1 MAQRVGP
8 REWQSPSTSALDFSV
23 PPHLPHALLGVFP
36 DALSWPVEVI
46 LATSPDTVLK
56 PRLPE
61 HNDSRTADLE
71 LAVSNQVA
79 AVARNNATHP
89 IRILVVEDEVAVG
102 AILCEAFQAEG
113 FVVSEARDKAAL
125 FRSLETESVNL
136 ITLDLALGRDD
147 GLELARQV
155 RALRNVPIV
164 MITGRGA
171 PFDRVVGL
179 EHGADDYISKPFHI
193 REVVLRIHSVLR
205 RYHLEEIIPKPS
217 VKQQHAFVVGVLD
230 PAKREVRKVDGTL
243 LDLTESEFLLLEIF
257 LTNPARVLSR
267 DEILQMLRGWDWSPL
282 DRTIDG
288 HVARLRRKIE
298 PPGEAPTLIK
308 SVRGVGYVFTGEV
321 ASA

>member
-1 MAQRVGP
+1 M
-8 REWQSPSTSALDFSV
+8 
-23 PPHLPHALLGVFP
+23 H
-36 DALSWPVEVI
+36 
-46 LATSPDTVLK
+46 
-56 PRLPE
+56 
-61 HNDSRTADLE
+61 
-71 LAVSNQVA
+71 
-79 AVARNNATHP
+79 
-89 IRILVVEDEVAVG
+89 
-102 AILCEAFQAEG
+102 
-113 FVVSEARDKAAL
+113 
-125 FRSLETESVNL
+125 
-136 ITLDLALGRDD
+136 
-147 GLELARQV
+147 
-155 RALRNVPIV
+155 
-164 MITGRGA
+164 

-217 VKQQHAFVVGVLD
+217 AEQRQAFGVGVLD

-257 LTNPARVLSR
+257 LRNPARVLSR
-267 DEILQMLRGWDWSPL
+267 DEIVQMLRGRDWSPL

-321 ASA
+321 TSA

>member
-1 MAQRVGP
+1 VA
-8 REWQSPSTSALDFSV
+8 S
-23 PPHLPHALLGVFP
+23 
-36 DALSWPVEVI
+36 
-46 LATSPDTVLK
+46 
-56 PRLPE
+56 
-61 HNDSRTADLE
+61 HNAHTP
-71 LAVSNQVA
+71 
-79 AVARNNATHP
+79 T
-89 IRILVVEDEVAVG
+89 RILVVDDEAALCAVLREG
-102 AILCEAFQAEG
+102 LEAEG
-113 FVVSEARDKAAL
+113 FVVSEARNKAAL
-125 FRSLETESVNL
+125 FRSLEAESVDL
-136 ITLDLALGRDD
+136 ITLDLALGHDD

-155 RALRNVPIV
+155 RALRNIPII

-217 VKQQHAFVVGVLD
+217 AEQQHAFVVGVLD
-230 PAKREVRKVDGTL
+230 SAKREVRKVDGTL

-267 DEILQMLRGWDWSPL
+267 DEILQMLRGRDWSPL

-298 PPGEAPTLIK
+298 PRGEAPTLIK

-321 ASA
+321 TSA

>member
-1 MAQRVGP
+1 MHGAAATVARWAKIRRRRASNRLPSMAQRVGP

-205 RYHLEEIIPKPS
+205 ATTSKRSYPSRAPSSSTRSSLAFWTPLSARCGKSMVHCSILPKASSCSSRYS
-217 VKQQHAFVVGVLD
+217 
-230 PAKREVRKVDGTL
+230 
-243 LDLTESEFLLLEIF
+243 
-257 LTNPARVLSR
+257 SR
-267 DEILQMLRGWDWSPL
+267 IRRGSSL
-282 DRTIDG
+282 ATRYC
-288 HVARLRRKIE
+288 RC
-298 PPGEAPTLIK
+298 
-308 SVRGVGYVFTGEV
+308 
-321 ASA
+321 

>member
-1 MAQRVGP
+1 M
-8 REWQSPSTSALDFSV
+8 
-23 PPHLPHALLGVFP
+23 
-36 DALSWPVEVI
+36 
-46 LATSPDTVLK
+46 
-56 PRLPE
+56 
-61 HNDSRTADLE
+61 
-71 LAVSNQVA
+71 
-79 AVARNNATHP
+79 ARNNATDP
-89 IRILVVEDEVAVG
+89 IRILVVDDEAAVG
-102 AILCEAFQAEG
+102 AILREAFEAEG
-113 FVVSEARDKAAL
+113 FAVSEARDKAAL
-125 FRSLETESVNL
+125 FRSLEAESVDL

-147 GLELARQV
+147 GLELARQI
-155 RALRNVPIV
+155 RALRNIPIV

-217 VKQQHAFVVGVLD
+217 AEQQHAFVVGVLD

-257 LTNPARVLSR
+257 LRNPARVLSR
-267 DEILQMLRGWDWSPL
+267 DEILQMLRGRDWSPL

-321 ASA
+321 TSA